1 MAVVAS
7 TKRRWL
13 ERTSGDEIPL
23 AGDAPAWAASLLIH
37 VVVLLALAL
46 IGTGNL
52 EPRPRAIT
60 IVAPVAPVE
69 DDVLVAPEMV
79 IAPEQASAAASAA
92 ENLEVAMAVAPE
104 LAADPLVT
112 LDVAA
117 TLDGEI
123 AIARTPISVH
133 GTPRGSW

>member
-79 IAPEQASAAASAA
+79 IAPEQASAAATRISAA
-92 ENLEVAMAVAPE
+92 SARHRPPPIAAPLTAAMI
-104 LAADPLVT
+104 
-112 LDVAA
+112 
-117 TLDGEI
+117 G
-123 AIARTPISVH
+123 
-133 GTPRGSW
+133 